1 MFNLFQ
7 MAKLKRRKNH
17 SSTFVGRRRRWK
29 QSADLGSGSLLQEPT
44 NLNSCSVAII
54 HYHTWKPSIRMAV
67 VSTVLMTVISLTT
80 LSLNRRLRRRFCLN
94 MVCPLQRK
102 YNSFLLVLLLANLIM
117 YVLSVML
124 IFEND
129 NQNLVA
135 GVSFFSC
142 KNVWQ

>member
-1 MFNLFQ
+1 
-7 MAKLKRRKNH
+7 
-17 SSTFVGRRRRWK
+17 
-29 QSADLGSGSLLQEPT
+29 
-44 NLNSCSVAII
+44 
-54 HYHTWKPSIRMAV
+54 MAV

-117 YVLSVML
+117 YVLSVMI

-135 GVSFFSC
+135 GVSYFFL
-142 KNVWQ
+142 